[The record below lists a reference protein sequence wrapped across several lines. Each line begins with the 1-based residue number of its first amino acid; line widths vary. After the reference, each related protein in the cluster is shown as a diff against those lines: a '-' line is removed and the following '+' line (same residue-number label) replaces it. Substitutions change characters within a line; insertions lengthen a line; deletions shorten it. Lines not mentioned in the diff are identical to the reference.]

1 MSQQCGDG
9 RCKTQQ
15 DRVLLTDSVGGR
27 PGGQSRYTGRRKQG
41 VVDVSVCVCVCVCC
55 VCVCCVCASAASEQ
69 GPSRCIYHSVSVF
82 FLFNADNGFRVC
94 VFVFVSVFM

>member
-41 VVDVSVCVCVCVCC
+41 VVDVSVCCVCVVLC
-55 VCVCCVCASAASEQ
+55 VCV
-69 GPSRCIYHSVSVF
+69 
-82 FLFNADNGFRVC
+82 VC
-94 VFVFVSVFM
+94 VLLRHLNKGLPVVFITL